1 MVDQIVKV
9 FQSAASSHFR
19 QMTTAIVSFA
29 ALCLYNAYRDLSD
42 QKDDTGTPLTEG
54 LCEARPCPCPDPCLL
69 CLIAVLGRDHGLY
82 RAVPSSLSYR
92 DEILCVVA
100 LYLGRL

>member
-1 MVDQIVKV
+1 
-9 FQSAASSHFR
+9 
-19 QMTTAIVSFA
+19 MTTAIVSFA

-54 LCEARPCPCPDPCLL
+54 LS
-69 CLIAVLGRDHGLY
+69 VLGRDHGLY

-100 LYLGRL
+100 LYLGHQ